1 MNEETQNFV
10 DAVQNDEY
18 AEYELE
24 DGIVLITDWEGDG
37 MFNPWVVVPSGFI
50 IDEGDSLFELIG
62 EETDHFMSFDEL
74 EFVEQEDEFNYVQLY
89 GTELEVEE

>member
-24 DGIVLITDWEGDG
+24 DGFVLITDWEGDG
-37 MFNPWVVVPSGFI
+37 MFNPWVVVP
-50 IDEGDSLFELIG
+50 ETFENEDGALMNLIE

-74 EFVEQEDEFNYVQLY
+74 EFVEQEDDFNYVHLY
-89 GTELEVEE
+89 GAELTVE